1 MHCGGVSGVLLRG
14 PAAAQPACRY
24 CLVRTDQHWV
34 LLEKTLAPGGGQY
47 RCDQQ
52 DMKFRARH
60 ACPRLSLPPKL
71 TSTSSS
77 TTQVDIHGYRYHPR
91 LTASSAIEQERTIV
105 AITSAAFSCSCC
117 ASTIPTCSYHVPLL
131 LPFGLVL
138 SLGILTTIL
147 PAFVLRSLSPQEP
160 LATAQ
165 PSLPSGV
172 VLPSHRRRRS
182 CQHCSVLLRVVVR
195 CASCETTRIRKSV
208 GAREGKGG
216 RHQSKTS

>member
-1 MHCGGVSGVLLRG
+1 M
-14 PAAAQPACRY
+14 
-24 CLVRTDQHWV
+24 
-34 LLEKTLAPGGGQY
+34 
-47 RCDQQ
+47 
-52 DMKFRARH
+52 
-60 ACPRLSLPPKL
+60 
-71 TSTSSS
+71 
-77 TTQVDIHGYRYHPR
+77 
-91 LTASSAIEQERTIV
+91 TASSAIEQERTIV

-195 CASCETTRIRKSV
+195 CASCETTLIRKSV
-208 GAREGKGG
+208 GAREGKGVDIRAKPVETEDSHTANKLIPERETHASMRVQEALLWLMFLG
-216 RHQSKTS
+216 T